1 MMGFAYAKGFTEY
14 LDVLDTTLDLVAL
27 VTPL

>member
-1 MMGFAYAKGFTEY
+1 MGFAYAKGFTEC
-14 LDVLDTTLDLVAL
+14 LDVLDTTLNLVAL